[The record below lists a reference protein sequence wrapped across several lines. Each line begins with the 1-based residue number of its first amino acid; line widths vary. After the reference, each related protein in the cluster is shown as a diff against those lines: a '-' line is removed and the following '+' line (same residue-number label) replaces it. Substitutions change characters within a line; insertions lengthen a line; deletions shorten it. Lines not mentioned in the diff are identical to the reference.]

1 MKHQVQVDEE
11 YDKLIRPILVIS
23 KLIAVWPLKEDRPFS
38 ATVFRICHVVFLLFM
53 LLSMSIAM
61 TIHASYKM
69 DDVDEMTE
77 LILSCCVCYLSLIR
91 VVVFSIHQKEML
103 YVIETMRNDWIGS
116 SYEERAILRN
126 KCLFAYRL
134 AKCFITMVMG
144 IATLFALEPIFKTAS
159 PIFECLYFL
168 DTIAGLSTVCTISSA
183 TSFNL
188 VAVIHGSAKFAILQ
202 RRLETVNR
210 NDPDIDRVIVN
221 CIRRHQD
228 AIAFAD
234 ALESVLNLLA
244 LGQFVL
250 SIGLVCFAGFQ
261 ITSMLQNKVQCL
273 KYSGFLC
280 ATILELF
287 MFSSSG
293 NELIIES
300 DAVSESAYRS
310 DWIGGTFSRSLHIMM
325 IRSRIPSRVTVGK
338 FCDVSLRSFTQVL
351 STSFSYLMVLLTAMS
366 EE

>member
-1 MKHQVQVDEE
+1 
-11 YDKLIRPILVIS
+11 
-23 KLIAVWPLKEDRPFS
+23 
-38 ATVFRICHVVFLLFM
+38 

-144 IATLFALEPIFKTAS
+144 IATLFALEPIFKMNFLSDVERTFPFHYIYFNQTAS